1 MAEDVALA
9 YRLVEAIG
17 VRDYDAIGRL
27 LAPGARLRALV
38 PHALREDECSEAV
51 VARLRSWW
59 DEIRDFELLESEVEE
74 MADRLRVRYR
84 IRASGGEDGPSLVEQ
99 TVYLTVEG
107 DRIAVVNLVCSGFRP
122 APTA

>member
-38 PHALREDECSEAV
+38 PHALREDEGSEAV

-84 IRASGGEDGPSLVEQ
+84 VACSGGEDGPSLLEQ
-99 TVYLTVEG
+99 TAYLTVED

-122 APTA
+122 ATTA